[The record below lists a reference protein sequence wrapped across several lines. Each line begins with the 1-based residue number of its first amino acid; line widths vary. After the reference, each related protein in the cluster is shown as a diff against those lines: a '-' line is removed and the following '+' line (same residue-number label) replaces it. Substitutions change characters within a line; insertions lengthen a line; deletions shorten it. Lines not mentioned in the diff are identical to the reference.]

1 MVEAA
6 AALSRILAKLDSSLA
21 HLERSASASW
31 LPEDWSLRTTELRRD
46 LYTLKAQLGGLPA
59 MWPPDGDAE
68 QGILLRA
75 TRSQVDQSTR
85 SVETS
90 LDKLQGSLPPQERDR
105 EFSAY
110 KASSENLRSDLR
122 RFQELLPSGT
132 GSVVAAAGLAEP
144 DYVLEEQPW
153 YAPEYPKTRET
164 SHEEAE
170 ALRSRIDAV
179 LITATKV
186 ELLAVL
192 KPLRPLPD
200 ERRALL
206 VYWGNETYYLGR
218 FGKNLVA
225 VTRCGMGS
233 TGSRSV
239 AYAAPA
245 AQRLWRPRAVIMV
258 GIAFGRDPEEQRIA
272 DVIVA
277 SEVFSYEPQRLG
289 PNGIVPRGPT
299 PATNDLLLNRF
310 ENANWK
316 FGRPDGS
323 RCRMIVGPVLSGEK
337 LIDNRNSK
345 NDLFARYP
353 RAVGGEMEGTG
364 LGAAAIRSGTAW
376 ILVKGICDWADGQK
390 NDKHQPLAAA
400 AATSLVL
407 DVLSRPTALLDIPKP
422 APVAE

>member
-1 MVEAA
+1 MAGAA
-6 AALSRILAKLDSSLA
+6 ATLSGVLGKLNSSLT
-21 HLERSASASW
+21 HLEGSASATW

-46 LYTLKAQLGGLPA
+46 LWTLKAQLGELPA

-75 TRSQVDQSTR
+75 ARSQVDQSTR
-85 SVETS
+85 GVETS
-90 LDKLQGSLPPQERDR
+90 LDRLQGSLPSQERDR

-110 KASSENLRSDLR
+110 KAASENLRSDLR
-122 RFQELLPSGT
+122 RFRELLPSRT
-132 GSVVAAAGLAEP
+132 GSALAAAGLAEP

-153 YAPEYPKTRET
+153 FAPEYPKTRET
-164 SHEEAE
+164 SHDKAE
-170 ALRSRIDAV
+170 ALRGRIDAV

-200 ERRALL
+200 QRRVLL
-206 VYWGNETYYLGR
+206 VYRGNETYYLGR
-218 FGKNLVA
+218 FGRNVVA

-233 TGSRSV
+233 TSSRSV

-245 AQRLWRPRAVIMV
+245 AQRLWRPRAVIMI
-258 GIAFGRDPEEQRIA
+258 GIAFGRDPAEQRIA

-289 PNGIVPRGPT
+289 PHGIVPRGPT
-299 PATNDLLLNRF
+299 PAANDLLLNRF
-310 ENANWK
+310 ENADWT

-323 RCRMIVGPVLSGEK
+323 RSRMIVGPVLSGEK

-345 NDLFARYP
+345 DDLFSRYP

-364 LGAAAIRSGTAW
+364 LGAAAIRAGTAW

-407 DVLSRPTALLDIPKP
+407 DVLSRSTALLGLPKP
-422 APVAE
+422 AAAAE